1 MTVIT
6 YRFASNNAYFG
17 VKQYLNVLDE
27 PFLNVKK
34 KKRKQTRQALKLQ
47 IARSTSSTK
56 WTRSWRWATPAPS
69 SPRP

>member
-34 KKRKQTRQALKLQ
+34 KKENKLDK
-47 IARSTSSTK
+47 R
-56 WTRSWRWATPAPS
+56 
-69 SPRP
+69 